1 MELFIP
7 SILAVILAT
16 VIIMFVL
23 PRFSP
28 VVLGVCALVLLV
40 LAAWQH
46 YTFFR
51 LEYAQSTWQM
61 PLLQYGPYVLMG
73 GLVLFLLFFIV
84 NFIGVGSAASAA
96 PLQSMNAALERVTN
110 QVPTVAAA
118 TNAVKVAANNAMK
131 AVGLGNAAAPNAR
144 AANAARQNQVP
155 FSQV

>member
-7 SILAVILAT
+7 SIVAIILAT

-40 LAAWQH
+40 LAAWHH
-46 YTFFR
+46 YKFFR
-51 LEYAQSTWQM
+51 FEYAQSTWQM
-61 PLLQYGPYVLMG
+61 PFLQYGPYVLMG

-96 PLQSMNAALERVTN
+96 PLQSMNAALEKVTN

-118 TNAVKVAANNAMK
+118 TNAVKNAANNALK
-131 AVGLGNAAAPNAR
+131 AVGLGNGAAPNAR
-144 AANAARQNQVP
+144 AANAVRQNQVP